1 MLTILIIFKDFLIF
15 VLVFYCDGIDFM
27 VEILKT
33 TVEIMRNANIES
45 SAIRAVWTCVEAINK
60 QVLLQLNDTDLVHQ
74 IIEQIE
80 RASVLSSEDRQSV
93 IDYVSSKIRLIKDI
107 AES

>member
-1 MLTILIIFKDFLIF
+1 
-15 VLVFYCDGIDFM
+15 M

-33 TVEIMRNANIES
+33 TVKIMRNANIES
-45 SAIRAVWTCVEAINK
+45 NVIRAVWTGVEAINK
-60 QVLLQLNDTDLVHQ
+60 QVLLQSNDTDLVHQ

-80 RASVLSSEDRQSV
+80 RVSVLSSEDRQSV
-93 IDYVSSKIRLIKDI
+93 VDYVSSKVRLIKDI

>member
-1 MLTILIIFKDFLIF
+1 MLTILRIFKDFFIF
-15 VLVFYCDGIDFM
+15 VLVFYCSGIDF
-27 VEILKT
+27 
-33 TVEIMRNANIES
+33 TVERLETTIKIMRNANIES

-93 IDYVSSKIRLIKDI
+93 VDYVSSKVRLIKDI

>member
-1 MLTILIIFKDFLIF
+1 MLTILIIFKDFFIF
-15 VLVFYCDGIDFM
+15 VLVFYCDGIDFI
-27 VEILKT
+27 VKILQT
-33 TVEIMRNANIES
+33 TVKIMRNANIES
-45 SAIRAVWTCVEAINK
+45 SVIRAVWTGVEAINK

-93 IDYVSSKIRLIKDI
+93 VDYVSSKVRLIKDL

>member
-1 MLTILIIFKDFLIF
+1 MF
-15 VLVFYCDGIDFM
+15 VLVFYCSRIDFT
-27 VEILKT
+27 VERLKT
-33 TVEIMRNANIES
+33 TIKIMRNANIES

-80 RASVLSSEDRQSV
+80 RSFALSSEDRQSV
-93 IDYVSSKIRLIKDI
+93 VDYVSSKVRLIKDL

>member
-15 VLVFYCDGIDFM
+15 VLVFYCDGIDLM
-27 VEILKT
+27 VEILKI
-33 TVEIMRNANIES
+33 TVKIMRNANIES

>member
-1 MLTILIIFKDFLIF
+1 MLIILRIFKDFFIF
-15 VLVFYCDGIDFM
+15 VLASYCSGIDFM

-33 TVEIMRNANIES
+33 TVKIMRNANIES
-45 SAIRAVWTCVEAINK
+45 SAIRAVWSCVEAINK

-93 IDYVSSKIRLIKDI
+93 IDYVSSKVSLIKDI